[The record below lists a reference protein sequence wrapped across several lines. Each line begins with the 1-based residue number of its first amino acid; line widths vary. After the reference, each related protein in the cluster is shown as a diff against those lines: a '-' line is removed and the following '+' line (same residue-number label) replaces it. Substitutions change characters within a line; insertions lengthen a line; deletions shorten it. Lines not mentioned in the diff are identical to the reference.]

1 MERIN
6 GLFGLAVLSS
16 PLWLIIILLFV
27 TIFVAIKLAKHF
39 KGVSAR
45 IGVSAGVFMLV
56 FVVLFGDEIIGK
68 LYFEHL

>member
-16 PLWLIIILLFV
+16 PLWLFLIVIPI
-27 TIFVAIKLAKHF
+27 TTWVAIKLAKHF
-39 KGVSAR
+39 KSVSTR

-56 FVVLFGDEIIGK
+56 FFTLFGDEIIGK